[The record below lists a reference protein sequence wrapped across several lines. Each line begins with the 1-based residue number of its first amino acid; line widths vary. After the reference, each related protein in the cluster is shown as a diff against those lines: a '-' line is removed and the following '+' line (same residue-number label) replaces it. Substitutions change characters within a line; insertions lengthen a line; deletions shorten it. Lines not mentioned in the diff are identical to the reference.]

1 MGDMINHLES
11 LEGLIAFLLVVSLE
25 KEFISHLLTSS
36 SYVSEKPVQ
45 QAGPTSRGHLY
56 FTGIEPTTRTLWSK
70 AAQLAGSE
78 VCIWLPALHTC
89 SVRAPKPDGCSFW
102 NALGIAESDV
112 FQLQ

>member
-70 AAQLAGSE
+70 AAGWLRGLHLASSFAHMLCPGSK
-78 VCIWLPALHTC
+78 A
-89 SVRAPKPDGCSFW
+89 
-102 NALGIAESDV
+102 
-112 FQLQ
+112 